1 MGFCCHRDTFL
12 FFGVNGFPGTIG
24 LRCWVDQSAPFYGLA
39 LLGPKQ
45 VAVNG

>member
-1 MGFCCHRDTFL
+1 MGFCCLQDPL
-12 FFGVNGFPGTIG
+12 WYG
-24 LRCWVDQSAPFYGLA
+24 LDQSAPFYGLA